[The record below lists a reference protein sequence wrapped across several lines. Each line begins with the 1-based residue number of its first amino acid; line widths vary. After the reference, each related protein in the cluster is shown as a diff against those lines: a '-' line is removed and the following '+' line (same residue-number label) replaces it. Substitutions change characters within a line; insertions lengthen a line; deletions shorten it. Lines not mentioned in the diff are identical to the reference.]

1 MSMVEVEI
9 RSGIEA
15 TISWMNR
22 LTGLKRSW
30 TRGKDR
36 LRIPVIFKALAV
48 NINRFIHYT
57 LEKARKARRGEPGLL
72 APDNWA
78 SSLMPFGLKKDFSDS
93 FCSVWA
99 A

>member
-1 MSMVEVEI
+1 MVEVEI

-15 TISWMNR
+15 TISEMNR

-36 LRIPVIFKALAV
+36 LRMSVIFKALAV
-48 NINRFIHYT
+48 NIKRFIHYT
-57 LEKARKARRGEPGLL
+57 LEKAHKARRGEPGLL
-72 APDNWA
+72 ASDYWT
-78 SSLMPFGLKKDFSDS
+78 SSLMPFGLKRGFWDS
-93 FCSVWA
+93 FCSAWA